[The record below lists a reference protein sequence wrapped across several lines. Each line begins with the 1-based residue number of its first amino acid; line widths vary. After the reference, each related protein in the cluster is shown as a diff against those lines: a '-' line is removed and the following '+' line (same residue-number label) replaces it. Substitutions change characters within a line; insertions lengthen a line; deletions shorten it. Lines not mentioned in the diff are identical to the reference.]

1 MEEELKIASDSI
13 QALKTRLSSGSDFTP
28 QDIDD
33 LREAFENY
41 EIAVDHASFVT
52 PAEYRDYILTYV
64 VSGKIQDAK

>member
-1 MEEELKIASDSI
+1 MEERLRILVVDDDEVDRMTLRRALR
-13 QALKTRLSSGSDFTP
+13 QANIVS
-28 QDIDD
+28 D

-41 EIAVDHASFVT
+41 EIAVDHPSFVT